1 MIDWAHIR
9 FKNYNFADAKPVN
22 AFPALRKLQAEFR
35 SQFSVGKISP
45 SLEGGE
51 LEANNHSAKSAR
63 KRC

>member
-1 MIDWAHIR
+1 MGAHPLQ
-9 FKNYNFADAKPVN
+9 NYNFADAKPVK

-35 SQFSVGKISP
+35 SQFSAVKINP

-51 LEANNHSAKSAR
+51 LEANNYSAKSAR